1 MSTQNNVVPTV
12 SKSKKLSAKYSKL
25 MEFGYAFV
33 QMLNEKKIIADEAI
47 ETVYSDLKLFDSVED
62 QTIYYEQVLAN
73 SNQTGKTMRAF
84 IRNRNKPPK
93 AARKPRAKKTEK
105 AKEEVLVEAQ
115 DAVNTT
121 EPENKVEKKERK
133 PRTKKTT
140 DVVQDTNDD
149 LIGQLVAAANQTEL
163 ETGSKAEEKVE
174 TEEKVVEE
182 KVTPKKKAKGKTATS
197 KEGDVKEKPKKER
210 KQKPK
215 PKKVETEVE
224 NTPEVIVQEVTVQEA
239 IVEEELE
246 EEEIQTHEIEV
257 NGKSYLMDDDQTVY
271 SIDTHEEL
279 GKFSVVF
286 PNETA
291 IE

>member
-1 MSTQNNVVPTV
+1 MSTQPNVVPTV
-12 SKSKKLSAKYSKL
+12 PKSKKLSAKYSKF

-105 AKEEVLVEAQ
+105 AKEEAQ

-121 EPENKVEKKERK
+121 EPVNKVAKKERK

-174 TEEKVVEE
+174 AEE

-215 PKKVETEVE
+215 KVETEVE
-224 NTPEVIVQEVTVQEA
+224 NTPEVIVQEA

-257 NGKSYLMDDDQTVY
+257 NGRSYLMDDDQTVY

-291 IE
+291 K

>member
-1 MSTQNNVVPTV
+1 MSTQPNVVPTV
-12 SKSKKLSAKYSKL
+12 PKSKKLSAKYSKL

-47 ETVYSDLKLFDSVED
+47 ETVYSDLKLFDSIED

-121 EPENKVEKKERK
+121 EPVNKVEKKERK

-174 TEEKVVEE
+174 AEE

-215 PKKVETEVE
+215 KVETEVE
-224 NTPEVIVQEVTVQEA
+224 NTPEAIVQEVTVQEA

-246 EEEIQTHEIEV
+246 EEEIQTNEIEV
-257 NGKSYLMDDDQTVY
+257 NGRSYLMDDDQTVY

-291 IE
+291 K